1 MAGKA
6 YKRGD
11 VVEKT
16 AVAWNKEGKA
26 ECANCGK
33 KIKEGEARWS
43 SLMLDDEYCLDCG
56 SPFQK
61 HYMQ

>member
-16 AVAWNKEGKA
+16 AVAWNKEG
-26 ECANCGK
+26 
-33 KIKEGEARWS
+33 EARWS

-56 SPFQK
+56 TPFQK